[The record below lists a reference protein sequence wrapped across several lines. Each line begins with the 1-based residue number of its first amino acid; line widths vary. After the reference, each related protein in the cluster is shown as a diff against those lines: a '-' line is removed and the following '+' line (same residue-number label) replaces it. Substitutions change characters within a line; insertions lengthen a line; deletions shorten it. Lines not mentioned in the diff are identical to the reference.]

1 MRTTKRTTTTANAV
15 EIVCTITK
23 LSSNSKAAAAVPS
36 PTLRLSLS
44 LLSLSLTLRL
54 SPCRT
59 LPNGNLSCHLRHAL
73 SQAAAAPMTFKPFD
87 LFIYFILFLFFY
99 LFFYAG
105 PRNELRAQQTARKR
119 LRNRPDRDGS
129 IEMRKRGC
137 WSRLRGAINCRPN
150 ADLHA
155 SSSRP
160 IYFILIALA

>member
-1 MRTTKRTTTTANAV
+1 MRTTTRTTTTANAV

-87 LFIYFILFLFFY
+87 LFY